1 MTQIFSVLIKLLK
14 KSTKKVNLDLK
25 RLVEWL
31 LANKISLNK
40 TKTELIFFRKPRDQV
55 PQNYNFKLNG
65 LKLTHSNHI
74 KYLGIYLD
82 ETLSGAYQCSILAGK
97 LSRAVAMLSKVRHY
111 VPEHELISVYHAI
124 FSSHMT
130 HGCQIWG
137 QNS

>member
-1 MTQIFSVLIKLLK
+1 MTQIFSILTKLSK
-14 KSTKKVNLDLK
+14 NPKKVNLDLK

-82 ETLSGAYQCSILAGK
+82 ETLSGAYQCSMGGAYDNGG
-97 LSRAVAMLSKVRHY
+97 VRY
-111 VPEHELISVYHAI
+111 LPYFWTVIR
-124 FSSHMT
+124 
-130 HGCQIWG
+130 
-137 QNS
+137 